1 MGGWQEVKGRVEGE
15 QTYYFHATTMENT
28 YEKPLEL
35 MLDDERAEHEQYLKW
50 RAACEAHN
58 KKIEK
63 LQVELEKLQYEKDTK
78 WYEDN
83 QQKSKDQEELDS
95 LRNLL
100 LQRMDEKAKRR
111 AAFLAMLNP

>member
-1 MGGWQEVKGRVEGE
+1 
-15 QTYYFHATTMENT
+15 
-28 YEKPLEL
+28 

-50 RAACEAHN
+50 RAACEAHG

-83 QQKSKDQEELDS
+83 QQKSKDQQELEHGAW
-95 LRNLL
+95 RPFW
-100 LQRMDEKAKRR
+100 AK
-111 AAFLAMLNP
+111 M